1 MKWKYAIPRLH
12 LDVLDSSTLQM
23 YKQLLLLLLFL
34 QKGVT
39 TDSAWTADW
48 CLAFQFLL
56 VGSSWYKSQQFLGM
70 LLAP

>member
-39 TDSAWTADW
+39 TDSA
-48 CLAFQFLL
+48 
-56 VGSSWYKSQQFLGM
+56 
-70 LLAP
+70 